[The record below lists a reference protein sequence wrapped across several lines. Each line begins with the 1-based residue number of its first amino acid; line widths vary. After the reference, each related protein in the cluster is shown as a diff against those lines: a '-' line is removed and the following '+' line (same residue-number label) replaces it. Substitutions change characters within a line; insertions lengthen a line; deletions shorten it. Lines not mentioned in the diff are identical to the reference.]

1 MGEVGHEEAD
11 SANNQVRD
19 YAAVDVPETE
29 VSENETNIEEADG
42 PEQADSVNNQ
52 VTDDAVRD
60 VPETGVSVNDINAG
74 NNEAAEEYL
83 PQRAVRKRRPPN
95 MLTLRFDG
103 QSYGISTVCDKSVQA
118 TNPRFPLKKYSGL

>member
-1 MGEVGHEEAD
+1 MGEVGDEEAD

-29 VSENETNIEEADG
+29 VSENEINI
-42 PEQADSVNNQ
+42 QTNNQ

-60 VPETGVSVNDINAG
+60 VPETGVSVNDLNAG